1 MVYLA
6 NFSTFKPRGRAVSTF
21 NRIKSAGMLSA
32 FEEFLESYFDNSI
45 PSEDDINNLLWFKG
59 DAVLEALGIDE

>member
-6 NFSTFKPRGRAVSTF
+6 NFSTFKPRGKAVSTF

-32 FEEFLESYFDNSI
+32 FEEFLESYFANSV
-45 PSEDDINNLLWFKG
+45 PSEDDINNLLWFNG
-59 DAVLEALGIDE
+59 DAVLEALGIEE